1 MSDDQQG
8 ASEQK
13 AGRTRKIV
21 RSASTA
27 ERPGFDAP
35 AAEGGA
41 PASQDG
47 PRPEAQGT
55 GRKWDLRAER
65 PQGAPSKPRPHG
77 PPRNRGPRPAPGAPD
92 AASGAPPA
100 EGEGDRPSNRGGG
113 RRFDRFDDS
122 QPRRPGVS
130 GGRAMPVYNRGPVD
144 RASPEF
150 VDKWLSMPPRKPEER
165 RERPEGGRPESGPPG
180 SSRGPKSGHDHGPG
194 PSERR
199 GKHNGHPPAA
209 KLAAKPKEAP
219 PPPAPKM
226 PTLHETILVGLPKVA
241 VEEQRDKSAHK
252 PKTAR
257 EALAAKTAHAPPKA
271 KQDEAEKGDE
281 IVLDPAWLS
290 ASADGAVEALKS
302 AGAAVDAL
310 VDAWLVAKNIDAIGA
325 AAASSDLSG
334 PARRAAKRAASVL
347 KSRGVAVPD
356 KPVAAAVATRPS
368 EEEVVEATFNPP
380 DSRGSSSVTI
390 AKRRGGERAHIVE
403 IVMREGVGVVN
414 AVSGWMSRSQIKE
427 AHQRIAESTGIA
439 PAHVP
444 ADWVRFRVQRALEDN
459 AKSGQLV
466 PLGLERCKELLEP
479 AVVEA
484 PPHPSADLEAG
495 LEAEGATAPASL
507 HNEPEFRGW
516 FPDLREVE
524 DVVRRLGEKLNAED
538 AKDQAKVDEILKEE
552 MKLATD
558 RYFTPEQRA
567 NLARRMRDSVLT
579 IRARSGE
586 ERAKDVLRAVK
597 AIENAGLITSPPSDI
612 EFLRTF
618 FQKGIAML
626 AQRTGGQLRV
636 PVANS

>member
-1 MSDDQQG
+1 
-8 ASEQK
+8 
-13 AGRTRKIV
+13 
-21 RSASTA
+21 
-27 ERPGFDAP
+27 
-35 AAEGGA
+35 
-41 PASQDG
+41 
-47 PRPEAQGT
+47 
-55 GRKWDLRAER
+55 
-65 PQGAPSKPRPHG
+65 
-77 PPRNRGPRPAPGAPD
+77 
-92 AASGAPPA
+92 
-100 EGEGDRPSNRGGG
+100 
-113 RRFDRFDDS
+113 
-122 QPRRPGVS
+122 
-130 GGRAMPVYNRGPVD
+130 
-144 RASPEF
+144 
-150 VDKWLSMPPRKPEER
+150 
-165 RERPEGGRPESGPPG
+165 
-180 SSRGPKSGHDHGPG
+180 
-194 PSERR
+194 
-199 GKHNGHPPAA
+199 
-209 KLAAKPKEAP
+209 
-219 PPPAPKM
+219 M

-241 VEEQRDKSAHK
+241 VEGQRDKSANK

-257 EALAAKTAHAPPKA
+257 EALAAKVSHAPHKA
-271 KQDEAEKGDE
+271 KQDEGEKDGE
-281 IVLDPAWLS
+281 IVLDPTWLS
-290 ASADGAVEALKS
+290 AGADRAVEALKS

-310 VDAWLVAKNIDAIGA
+310 VDAWLVAKNIEAIGA
-325 AAASSDLSG
+325 AAASAELSG

-347 KSRGVAVPD
+347 KSRGIAVPD
-356 KPVAAAVATRPS
+356 KPAAAPVAARPS

-427 AHQRIAESTGIA
+427 AHQRIAESSGIA
-439 PAHVP
+439 PALVP
-444 ADWVRFRVQRALEDN
+444 ADWVRYRVQRALEDN

-479 AVVEA
+479 AVAEA
-484 PPHPSADLEAG
+484 PPHPAADLESG
-495 LEAEGATAPASL
+495 LDAEGASAPASL

-516 FPDLREVE
+516 FPDMREIE

-538 AKDQAKVDEILKEE
+538 AKDQAKVDEVLKEE

-567 NLARRMRDSVLT
+567 GLARRMRDAVLT
-579 IRARSGE
+579 IRARAGD

-636 PVANS
+636 PVAAS